1 MQEIGAAACLALLA
15 FLASS
20 VPTGGTP
27 AEDLITG
34 YRAGLLGAAA
44 LLVGATVIALRTP
57 ASLGRIS
64 AAQPT
69 GPTALPIRRKHS
81 VR

>member
-15 FLASS
+15 FLASW
-20 VPTGGTP
+20 VPSGGTP
-27 AEDLITG
+27 VENLTNG
-34 YRAGLLGAAA
+34 YRAGLLGAAV

-57 ASLGRIS
+57 ALLGRVS

-69 GPTALPIRRKHS
+69 DPAAVS
-81 VR
+81 A